1 MTKWTGLC
9 INAPGLAQDEVN
21 KTALRT
27 DRSAPRVAK
36 MRLRL
41 SVQRNNL
48 PVSNILWS
56 VPDTASAQA
65 YTFAR
70 LLEDVDRILPLE
82 AEQWGLEDYIVELE
96 GFECLH
102 FSPVLLTLKEDDRL
116 SIRPLLTAEVRSR
129 TLCGRTQ
136 ITDDGR
142 HLVDGIP
149 FGRPFLRQPLRP
161 AVTIPPRKRLRLDED
176 TVAGTDAPES
186 TGVSAAAIEAQAP
199 VGSTGAKKKKK
210 EVQFSQAV
218 DEGSE
223 DSEDDEDFVLGH
235 VSEGSVNSD
244 SDDDTSSA
252 ASEPSAQASKSNER
266 RRSPEHEAS
275 DTSSA
280 SATDASSDSS
290 SESDTSQANPKAEAS
305 ADSDSESD
313 SDSDSTDSDSDS
325 DSASSSPE
333 VLSSKPPVPPWSGSK
348 DTRRRNFRRKQLI
361 KLKRL
366 KAEGKLHHDATY
378 ADLQDYL
385 GIRKQPSPLTP
396 TPAHTMSKSTGKRK
410 RLGEDAED
418 QNTQTQADESAE
430 LERRREELMARLADT
445 ATDVEMTPVESWS
458 SIGEQTE
465 QTVSVSAS
473 PAMPDAFSS
482 KGGAATPTPPTKRLR
497 PNVSAIGRIL
507 QRQAV
512 NIERKIKPMKPP
524 VADPE
529 PEGAS
534 DTDFWKSGISL
545 SAFECWDEEHELSAP
560 PFPFKQHW
568 DPASKLMREKKQAKQ
583 KKKARESEQATE
595 LLVYDNEDQEP
606 EDTPV
611 LDYGDSPKTM
621 KAASDPTDAAES
633 QILQEVELAAKSD
646 LPALPEDVET
656 LPTLQPHDVQVG
668 AVVVFK
674 VYAIDPVTVTPHISE
689 YKTAT
694 VEKEG
699 DSGHGAGT
707 FRLKLANR
715 DIPAKAS
722 ERLDERGHSVKNAVS
737 GFRMNDED
745 EDEDDG
751 VWEGMFGEL
760 VEPKLL
766 KAAV

>member
-1 MTKWTGLC
+1 
-9 INAPGLAQDEVN
+9 
-21 KTALRT
+21 
-27 DRSAPRVAK
+27 

-70 LLEDVDRILPLE
+70 LLEDVNRILPLE

-102 FSPVLLTLKEDDRL
+102 FSPVLQTLKEDDRL

-129 TLCGRTQ
+129 TLTGRTQ
-136 ITDDGR
+136 ISEDGR

-149 FGRPFLRQPLRP
+149 FGRPYLRQPLRP
-161 AVTIPPRKRLRLDED
+161 AVSIPPRKRLRVDED
-176 TVAGTDAPES
+176 TAADTEAPES
-186 TGVSAAAIEAQAP
+186 AGFITAAAEAGAQSPIASP
-199 VGSTGAKKKKK
+199 GAKKNRK
-210 EVQFSQAV
+210 EVQFSQA
-218 DEGSE
+218 DEEGSD
-223 DSEDDEDFVLGH
+223 DSEDDEDFVPGH
-235 VSEGSVNSD
+235 VSEGSVDSE
-244 SDDDTSSA
+244 SDDDSSSA
-252 ASEPSAQASKSNER
+252 VSEASAQAPESSG

-280 SATDASSDSS
+280 SETDISSDSS
-290 SESDTSQANPKAEAS
+290 SESDSDSPSEADLKVEAS
-305 ADSDSESD
+305 VGSESDSD
-313 SDSDSTDSDSDS
+313 SDSDSTDSGSDSDS
-325 DSASSSPE
+325 DSDSSTPE
-333 VLSSKPPVPPWSGSK
+333 VLSSKLPVPPWSGSK
-348 DTRRRNFRRKQLI
+348 NTRRRNFRRKQLV
-361 KLKRL
+361 KLNQL
-366 KAEGKLHHDATY
+366 KAEGKLHPDATY
-378 ADLQDYL
+378 TDLQEYL
-385 GIRKQPSPLTP
+385 GTPKEPVSPIR
-396 TPAHTMSKSTGKRK
+396 TPAHVMSKSTGKRK
-410 RLGEDAED
+410 RLGEDAD
-418 QNTQTQADESAE
+418 QHAQTQVDESAE
-430 LERRREELMARLADT
+430 LERRREELMARLTNT
-445 ATDVEMTPVESWS
+445 APDVEMTPVESLS
-458 SIGEQTE
+458 STVEQAE
-465 QTVSVSAS
+465 QSASVSAS
-473 PAMPDAFSS
+473 SATTAVSTS
-482 KGGAATPTPPTKRLR
+482 KKDAATSAPPAKRLR

-512 NIERKIKPMKPP
+512 NVERKTSKSVQPT
-524 VADPE
+524 VVDPE

-534 DTDFWKSGISL
+534 DPDFWKSRINL

-560 PFPFKQHW
+560 PFPFEQHW
-568 DPASKLMREKKQAKQ
+568 DPASKLMREKKQTKQ
-583 KKKARESEQATE
+583 KKRARKSEQPTE

-606 EDTPV
+606 EETPI
-611 LDYGDSPKTM
+611 LDYDDSPETM

-646 LPALPEDVET
+646 LPPLPEDVES
-656 LPTLQPHDVQVG
+656 LAMLQPHDIQVG

-674 VYAIDPVTVTPHISE
+674 VYAIDPVTVTPHISD
-689 YKTAT
+689 YKTAV

-707 FRLKLANR
+707 FRLKLADR
-715 DIPAKAS
+715 DIPHKAS
-722 ERLDERGHSVKNAVS
+722 EVVDEKGRSVKNAVS

-745 EDEDDG
+745 EDEDEDNS
-751 VWEGMFGEL
+751 VWEGTFGEL